1 MPKKE
6 NKIKIFKTNKLIEA
20 RYNLNLVEQKL
31 ILYAA
36 SQVNCFT
43 GEDFTILKMSVSEF
57 FNIIGNNEKSKNHTY
72 IKNLAKGLMSKQLEI
87 NYPNGSWEIIQ
98 WLSRC
103 KYESKQAIIEI
114 EFSKHLKPYLLKL
127 EEHYK
132 GYPLREV
139 MQLGSKYSIRL
150 YELLIQW
157 EFTNHKS
164 LTIKVDELRK
174 KMGVE
179 DTEYKRFT
187 NFEDR
192 VIRTAVTELNNVS
205 NMFVTYEKI
214 KLGRKINE
222 IKFKFNIKE
231 NDESIMEKE
240 VKELKDIGFVD
251 YIEIIKEIFDDKDLV
266 FTDSQINKAYI
277 LTVEKLDDIEAIQ
290 QNRDDAVGA
299 YMLYYY
305 EYTKDKANRK
315 AYNYFLKSLKEDY
328 SNLRTLIKFNRDPS
342 TLKYGKLYEN

>member
-1 MPKKE
+1 MSEKE
-6 NKIKIFKTNKLIEA
+6 NKMKVFKTNKLIEA

-43 GEDFTILKMSVSEF
+43 GEDFTILKMPVSEF
-57 FNIIGNNEKSKNHTY
+57 FSIIGNDEKSKNHTY

-87 NYPNGSWEIIQ
+87 NYPNGNWEIIQ

-103 KYESKQAIIEI
+103 KYGSEEAIIEI
-114 EFSKHLKPYLLKL
+114 EFSKYMKPYLLKL

-157 EFTNHKS
+157 EYTNHKS
-164 LTIKVDELRK
+164 LTITVEELRK

-187 NFEDR
+187 KLEDR
-192 VIRTAVTELNNVS
+192 VIRTAVKELNNIS
-205 NMFVTYEKI
+205 NIFVTYEKI
-214 KLGRKINE
+214 KLGRRIDK
-222 IKFKFNIKE
+222 IKFKFSVKE
-231 NDESIMEKE
+231 NEKSIAEEEIKQ
-240 VKELKDIGFVD
+240 LKDIGFVD
-251 YIEIIKEIFDDKDLV
+251 YIEIIKEIFDDEELV
-266 FTDSQINKAYI
+266 FTDSEINNAYI
-277 LTVEKLDDIEAIQ
+277 LTVEKLDNIDAIQ

-305 EYTKDKANRK
+305 EYTKDKANRR
-315 AYNYFLKSLKEDY
+315 AYNYFLKAIREDY
-328 SNLRTLIKFNRDPS
+328 SNLRTLLKFHQDPL
-342 TLKYGKLYEN
+342 TLKYGKLFE